1 MYRTMI
7 IAAIA
12 VFILSLSTFAQQPR
26 LSPQER
32 VKALTERLSLTKDQ
46 AAQIEKIYVKAQDQ
60 MKQMNTDGKP
70 DRSAM
75 RKMMQDTQTQVTNVL
90 DDKQKV
96 EFQKMQDER
105 KKGTRNSPPDNKTNN
120 KTNDKAGTQTDQ
132 KKD

>member
-1 MYRTMI
+1 MM

-12 VFILSLSTFAQQPR
+12 VFMLTISTFAQPR

-32 VKALTERLSLTKDQ
+32 VKALTERLSLTTDQ
-46 AAQIEKIYVKAQDQ
+46 AAQIEQIYVKAQDQ

-70 DRSAM
+70 DRSEM
-75 RKMMQDTQTQVTNVL
+75 RKMMEDTQAQVIKVL

-105 KKGTRNSPPDNKTNN
+105 KKGMQNRKPGNKPDSKPEIKSDN
-120 KTNDKAGTQTDQ
+120 Q
-132 KKD
+132 KSE

>member
-1 MYRTMI
+1 MM

-12 VFILSLSTFAQQPR
+12 VFMLTLSTFAQPR

-46 AAQIEKIYVKAQDQ
+46 AAQIEQIYVKAQDE
-60 MKQMNTDGKP
+60 MKKMNSDGQA
-70 DRSAM
+70 DRSEF
-75 RKMMQDTQTQVTNVL
+75 RKKMNETQDQIAKLL

-105 KKGTRNSPPDNKTNN
+105 RKGMQNRKPGNTPNS
-120 KTNDKAGTQTDQ
+120 KAETQ

>member
-1 MYRTMI
+1 MI

-12 VFILSLSTFAQQPR
+12 VFILSLSIFAQQPR

-46 AAQIEKIYVKAQDQ
+46 AAQIEQIYVKAQDQ
-60 MKQMNTDGKP
+60 MKQMNTEGKP

-105 KKGTRNSPPDNKTNN
+105 KKGTRNSPPDNKINN
-120 KTNDKAGTQTDQ
+120 KAGTQTDQ

>member
-1 MYRTMI
+1 MYRTMM
-7 IAAIA
+7 IA
-12 VFILSLSTFAQQPR
+12 VIAVVMLSLSTFAQPQR
-26 LSPQER
+26 LTPQER
-32 VKALTERLSLTKDQ
+32 VKTLTERLNLTKDQ
-46 AAQIEKIYVKAQDQ
+46 ATQIEQIYVKAQDQ

-105 KKGTRNSPPDNKTNN
+105 RQGMQNRRQGNTPDSKPAPKT
-120 KTNDKAGTQTDQ
+120 DTQ
-132 KKD
+132 KSE

>member
-1 MYRTMI
+1 MM
-7 IAAIA
+7 IA
-12 VFILSLSTFAQQPR
+12 VLAVVILSLSTFAQPQR
-26 LSPQER
+26 LTPQER
-32 VKALTERLSLTKDQ
+32 VKALTERLNLTKDQ
-46 AAQIEKIYVKAQDQ
+46 AVQIEQIYVKAQDQ

-105 KKGTRNSPPDNKTNN
+105 KQGMQNKKPGNTPDNKPVP
-120 KTNDKAGTQTDQ
+120 KTDTQ
-132 KKD
+132 KSE

>member
-1 MYRTMI
+1 MYRTMM

-12 VFILSLSTFAQQPR
+12 VFMLTISTFAQPR

-32 VKALTERLSLTKDQ
+32 VKALTERLSLTTDQ
-46 AAQIEKIYVKAQDQ
+46 AAQIEQIYVKAQDQ

-70 DRSAM
+70 DRSEM
-75 RKMMQDTQTQVTNVL
+75 RKMMEDTQAQVIKVL

-105 KKGTRNSPPDNKTNN
+105 KKGMQNRKPGNKPDS
-120 KTNDKAGTQTDQ
+120 KAETQ